1 MRNKRAHEVDISIH
15 ELGLTLS
22 LIWFT
27 KETKQFPLAY
37 SDLSELIFLINKT
50 ALTARSSL
58 KDKNNGN

>member
-1 MRNKRAHEVDISIH
+1 MRTKRAHEVDIPIY

-27 KETKQFPLAY
+27 KETKQFPLSH

-50 ALTARSSL
+50 VLTAGCSL
-58 KDKNNGN
+58 KDKHNGN

>member
-1 MRNKRAHEVDISIH
+1 MKNKRAHELDILID

-27 KETKQFPLAY
+27 KESKLFPLSH

-58 KDKNNGN
+58 KNKHNDN